1 MNRRVFLVCFRGLIA
16 MKAVSVAR
24 TAWRMPLF
32 PWIAIGAALV
42 NATLIAVVVWDDPIA
57 GFWSTVVAFA
67 PLPIYLVF
75 GKGWRRSAARA
86 GGG

>member
-1 MNRRVFLVCFRGLIA
+1 MPAVKPLRVSGETQ
-16 MKAVSVAR
+16 
-24 TAWRMPLF
+24 TASQTQTLTER
-32 PWIAIGAALV
+32 PW
-42 NATLIAVVVWDDPIA
+42 NVVVWDDPIA

-75 GKGWRRSAARA
+75 GKGWRRSAART